1 MTSAEYEKLLL
12 KIVKIQA
19 NWRGY
24 WTRKNMMQEI
34 AKMNRMT
41 LEKKK
46 LINEKKSEFWDDDD
60 NNSIT
65 NL

>member
-1 MTSAEYEKLLL
+1 M
-12 KIVKIQA
+12 IQA

-24 WTRKNMMQEI
+24 NTRKKLLQQI
-34 AKMNRMT
+34 SKMNRLT
-41 LEKKK
+41 SEKKR